1 MELDLPNFE
10 SISNVLS
17 GKTCRPTLVIYAY
30 GERSSGV
37 RDIYFHQTY
46 NASHLYYWAVLRLSF
61 DSTSNIPVVDN
72 VQPKKQYTQHSLLI
86 SDLSTVGTLIF
97 RHNNGIQVSGYVSYI
112 IDSYISVMSILHMK
126 EISSLLDVIG
136 ATEKD
141 IDFFER
147 YLLCLRNKEV
157 NEECQA
163 DIDGEEEEEGF
174 LYAMLV

>member
-1 MELDLPNFE
+1 M
-10 SISNVLS
+10 
-17 GKTCRPTLVIYAY
+17 
-30 GERSSGV
+30 
-37 RDIYFHQTY
+37 
-46 NASHLYYWAVLRLSF
+46 
-61 DSTSNIPVVDN
+61 
-72 VQPKKQYTQHSLLI
+72 LI
-86 SDLSTVGTLIF
+86 SDLSVVGTLIF
-97 RHNNGIQVSGYVSYI
+97 RHNNGIQVSGYVSYIVDSYI

-147 YLLCLRNKEV
+147 YLLCFRNKEV

-174 LYAMLV
+174 LYAMLL